1 MAASSESEHK
11 RAISVNHRSESTI
24 STFLASALSVGIFFF
39 TPDLFTKLF
48 SNVVG
53 FIDGT
58 YFYCQKSERFEIQR
72 KTWSEQKKRNL
83 VKVMGIQFAN
93 GTWFDLIGP
102 FYADGDHNDASIWNY
117 IVAEDIGNVHDIF
130 DEETDEFLGDR
141 GFRDVDDERFT
152 VRIPFSLNK
161 NQVQLSTENANA
173 TRKITKLRN
182 CIERGFA
189 RLKQWKIINATID
202 TNLISKLGSL
212 LRILGAIDNKYFEP
226 LFMTTDIDQ
235 QNIDFIKHRE
245 VVPNALE
252 NFDEIIDLI
261 PKLTLNTIRNYG
273 LGEYALKLAIPYL
286 QHASSLSIKTHK
298 SKQYS
303 SVIKIEDINSYCSCK
318 SGARSVGTCAH
329 VIAALYW
336 FYANLNGITIPT
348 YNVKSIALEQNITNL
363 QSFNRRRREQKL
375 NNDEIMISDVTD
387 NEDENYL
394 CDTEHF

>member
-1 MAASSESEHK
+1 
-11 RAISVNHRSESTI
+11 
-24 STFLASALSVGIFFF
+24 
-39 TPDLFTKLF
+39 
-48 SNVVG
+48 
-53 FIDGT
+53 
-58 YFYCQKSERFEIQR
+58 
-72 KTWSEQKKRNL
+72 
-83 VKVMGIQFAN
+83 MGIQFAN

-226 LFMTTDIDQ
+226 LKQ
-235 QNIDFIKHRE
+235 
-245 VVPNALE
+245 
-252 NFDEIIDLI
+252 FDEIIDLI

-303 SVIKIEDINSYCSCK
+303 SVIKIEDLNSYCSCK
-318 SGARSVGTCAH
+318 SGARTVGTCAH